1 MSKRTEGVIPAYKSL
16 PEILKEAIRREEE
29 SNAYYLAAVERA
41 QNPELQRFLRHLAA
55 VELTHKGQLHEQLEM
70 VSSENA
76 MVNDLLYA
84 FGEPPL

>member
-1 MSKRTEGVIPAYKSL
+1 MSKRIKEVIPDYKSL
-16 PEILKEAIRREEE
+16 PEILEEAIQHEEE
-29 SNAYYLAAVERA
+29 SNAFYLAAAERT

-55 VELTHKGQLHEQLEM
+55 VELDHKQQLHEQLEM
-70 VSSENA
+70 VRSENA